1 MNMKARII
9 SRKIFVMS
17 IYEQIVATAGDH
29 DILTDISIKYNFPL
43 YKDISLTIIRMMY
56 MVERFFTN
64 EKTAPEEMSKMI
76 DIPFLKEMIERWET
90 SIPAVIR
97 AVQHHST
104 TFSFE
109 KMDPMDK
116 AIFLAG
122 GVEFLVHQTPIKII
136 LNEMIEIAKRYGD
149 EGAPKLIN
157 GIGHKVI
164 EELTI

>member
-1 MNMKARII
+1 MSMKARIV

-17 IYEQIVATAGDH
+17 IYEQLVGQTAIGMSDNY
-29 DILTDISIKYNFPL
+29 DFPL
-43 YKDISLTIIRMMY
+43 YKDSSLAMSHMVY
-56 MVERFFTN
+56 MAERFFTN
-64 EKTAPEEMSKMI
+64 GEKESE
-76 DIPFLKEMIERWET
+76 DIYDMVDIAFLKEMIVWWMT
-90 SIPAVIR
+90 AVPAVVR
-97 AVQHHST
+97 AVQSHAT

-122 GVEFLVHQTPIKII
+122 GVEYLIHKTPVKII

-164 EELTI
+164 ETLTM

>member
-1 MNMKARII
+1 MSMKARIV

-17 IYEQIVATAGDH
+17 IYEQLVGQNAIDMS
-29 DILTDISIKYNFPL
+29 DNYDFPL
-43 YKDISLTIIRMMY
+43 YKDTSLAMSQMVY
-56 MVERFFTN
+56 MAKRFFTN
-64 EKTAPEEMSKMI
+64 GEKEESE
-76 DIPFLKEMIERWET
+76 DIYDMVDIAFLKEMILWWMT
-90 SIPAVIR
+90 AVPAVVR
-97 AVQHHST
+97 AVQSHAT

-122 GVEFLVHQTPIKII
+122 GVEYLIHKTPVKII

-164 EELTI
+164 ETLTV

>member
-1 MNMKARII
+1 MSIKARIV

-17 IYEQIVATAGDH
+17 IYEQLVAQSNTFSESVS
-29 DILTDISIKYNFPL
+29 DIYDFPL
-43 YKDISLTIIRMMY
+43 YKDTSLAMTHMVY
-56 MVERFFTN
+56 MAERFFTN
-64 EKTAPEEMSKMI
+64 GEKESE
-76 DIPFLKEMIERWET
+76 DIYDMVDISFLKEMIKWWNQ
-90 SIPAVIR
+90 SVSAVIR
-97 AVQHHST
+97 AVEQHTT

-122 GVEFLVHQTPIKII
+122 GVEYLVHKTPIKII

-149 EGAPKLIN
+149 EWAPKLIN

-164 EELTI
+164 ESLTVD